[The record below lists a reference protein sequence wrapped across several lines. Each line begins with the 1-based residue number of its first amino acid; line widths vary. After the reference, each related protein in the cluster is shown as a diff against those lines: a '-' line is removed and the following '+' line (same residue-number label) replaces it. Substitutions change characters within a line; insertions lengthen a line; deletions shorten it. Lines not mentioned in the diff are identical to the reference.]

1 MALSSELISQF
12 AKITNDE
19 KPKKSEEATLYG
31 EVVELEEMI
40 CVRFDGAEELTPVTT
55 IVEKDDTGEIV
66 NYKYGAASVKSG
78 DRVSVSL
85 KNHSAT
91 ITGNLSDP
99 PAGRAEFVVGLDTIV
114 AKIGD
119 DVQLKL
125 DGVEKSI
132 TAQVENTNV
141 RIDSMGVTIS
151 NNYTELS
158 NAISSGDSELSEAIN
173 ALNSSLSQDISD
185 AVTAINGKIDVNTN
199 DISTVVNN
207 LTALKEGFKNGT
219 TVISGGCI
227 TTGMIDAK
235 YLNLVGA
242 ITFVDLN
249 AETQSKITDA
259 ESMANSALSTANGA
273 ASTASSALSAA
284 NSAASDASD
293 AYDAASS
300 AQSVARSIANGSY
313 LKGTFI
319 NGKKISSPEI
329 EGNNI
334 KVYGTFQTIGNDE
347 VGQMVTGYM
356 GAAQGLDESGN
367 VTYGVAIAR
376 SWNSTDYN
384 VSNSY
389 VIVTNAGV
397 RLQFA
402 DNSLVVSTKGIW
414 LSTSGTAKAY
424 YNDVEIGS
432 GSSTTVTAVWG

>member
-1 MALSSELISQF
+1 MSLSSELISQF

-19 KPKKSEEATLYG
+19 KPKKSEEVTLYG

-78 DRVSVSL
+78 DRVSVRL

-99 PAGRAEFVVGLDTIV
+99 PAGRAEFIVGLDTIV
-114 AKIGD
+114 AKIGE

-141 RIDSMGVTIS
+141 RIDNMGVTIS

-185 AVTAINGKIDVNTN
+185 AVTTINGKIDVNTN

-249 AETQSKITDA
+249 AETQSKITGA
-259 ESMANSALSTANGA
+259 ESTANSALSTANGA
-273 ASTASSALSAA
+273 ASTANSALSTA
-284 NSAASDASD
+284 NSAASDATD
-293 AYDAASS
+293 AYDRATS
-300 AQSVARSIANGSY
+300 AQSIAKSIANGSY

-319 NGKKISSPEI
+319 NGTKISSPEI

-334 KVYGTFQTIGNDE
+334 KVYGTFQTIGNDG
-347 VGQMVTGYM
+347 VSQVTTGYM
-356 GAAQGLDESGN
+356 GAAMGKDYYGN
-367 VTYGVAIAR
+367 DTIGVAL
-376 SWNSTDYN
+376 
-384 VSNSY
+384 SNSWDSSDGTIGTNY
-389 VIVTNAGV
+389 VIVTNAGA
-397 RLQFA
+397 RIQSA
-402 DNSLVVSTKGIW
+402 NNRVVVTDDGIY
-414 LSTSGTAKAY
+414 LITAGSSKAY
-424 YNDVEIGS
+424 YNGVEIGS
-432 GSSTTVTAVWG
+432 GSGGTAVFG

>member
-1 MALSSELISQF
+1 MSLSSELISQF

-55 IVEKDDTGEIV
+55 IVEKDDTGEII

-99 PAGRAEFVVGLDTIV
+99 PAGRAEFIVGLDTIV

-125 DGVEKSI
+125 DGVEKTI
-132 TAQVENTNV
+132 TAQVESTNV
-141 RIDSMGVTIS
+141 RIDNMGVTIS

-185 AVTAINGKIDVNTN
+185 AVTTINGKINVNTN

-207 LTALKEGFKNGT
+207 LTALKEGFKDGT

-235 YLNLVGA
+235 YLNLTGA

-249 AETQSKITDA
+249 TETQGKITDA
-259 ESMANSALSTANGA
+259 ESTANSALSTANGA
-273 ASTASSALSAA
+273 ASTANSALSTA
-284 NSAASDASD
+284 NSAASDATD
-293 AYDAASS
+293 AYDRATS
-300 AQSVARSIANGSY
+300 AQSIAKSIANGSY

-319 NGKKISSPEI
+319 NGTKISSPEI

-334 KVYGTFQTIGNDE
+334 KVYGTFQTIGNDGDSQ
-347 VGQMVTGYM
+347 VTTGYM
-356 GAAQGLDESGN
+356 GAAKGLDAQEN
-367 VTYGVAIAR
+367 DTYGVALSYAWD
-376 SWNSTDYN
+376 SSTLE
-384 VSNSY
+384 VSDKY
-389 VIVTNAGV
+389 LIVTNGGV
-397 RLQFA
+397 RMQA
-402 DNSLVVSTKGIW
+402 GNHSMTV
-414 LSTSGTAKAY
+414 TSNGCYVDGKLIGTA
-424 YNDVEIGS
+424 GS
-432 GSSTTVTAVWG
+432 TAVFG

>member
-1 MALSSELISQF
+1 MSLSSELISQF

-99 PAGRAEFVVGLDTIV
+99 PAGRAEFIVGLDTIV
-114 AKIGD
+114 AKIGE

-141 RIDSMGVTIS
+141 RIDNMGVTIS

-185 AVTAINGKIDVNTN
+185 AITTINGKINVNTN

-235 YLNLVGA
+235 YLNLTGA

-249 AETQSKITDA
+249 AETQGKITDA
-259 ESMANSALSTANGA
+259 ESTASSALSTANSA
-273 ASTASSALSAA
+273 ASTANSALSAA

-300 AQSVARSIANGSY
+300 AQSVAKSIANGSY

-334 KVYGTFQTIGNDE
+334 KVYGTFQTIGNDD
-347 VGQMVTGYM
+347 VSQMVTGYM
-356 GAAQGLDESGN
+356 GAAQGLDEFGN

-376 SWNSTDYN
+376 SWDSSDYN

-397 RLQFA
+397 RLQFT
-402 DNSLVVSTKGIW
+402 DNSLVVTQKGIW
-414 LSTSGTAKAY
+414 LNTSGSAKAY

-432 GSSTTVTAVWG
+432 GSGGTAVFG

>member
-1 MALSSELISQF
+1 MSLSSELISQF

-99 PAGRAEFVVGLDTIV
+99 PAGRAEFIVGLDTIV
-114 AKIGD
+114 AKIGE

-125 DGVEKSI
+125 NGVEKSI

-141 RIDSMGVTIS
+141 RIDNMGVTIS

-158 NAISSGDSELSEAIN
+158 NAISSGDSELSDAIN

-185 AVTAINGKIDVNTN
+185 AVTTINNKINVNTN

-207 LTALKEGFKNGT
+207 LTALKEGFKDGT

-235 YLNLVGA
+235 YLNLTGA

-249 AETQSKITDA
+249 AETQGKITDA
-259 ESMANSALSTANGA
+259 ESTANSALSTANGA
-273 ASTASSALSAA
+273 ASTANSALSTA
-284 NSAASDASD
+284 NSAASDATD
-293 AYDAASS
+293 AYDRATS
-300 AQSVARSIANGSY
+300 AQSIAKSIANGSY

-319 NGKKISSPEI
+319 NGTKISSPEI

-334 KVYGTFQTIGNDE
+334 KVYGTFQTIGNDG
-347 VGQMVTGYM
+347 VSQVTTGYM
-356 GAAQGLDESGN
+356 GAAMGKDYYGN
-367 VTYGVAIAR
+367 DTIGVAL
-376 SWNSTDYN
+376 
-384 VSNSY
+384 SNSWDSSDGTIGTNY
-389 VIVTNAGV
+389 VIVTNAGA
-397 RLQFA
+397 RIQSA
-402 DNSLVVSTKGIW
+402 NNRVVVTDDGIY
-414 LSTSGTAKAY
+414 LITAGSSKAY
-424 YNDVEIGS
+424 YNGVEIGS
-432 GSSTTVTAVWG
+432 GSGGTATFG

>member
-1 MALSSELISQF
+1 MSLSSELISQF

-19 KPKKSEEATLYG
+19 KPKKSEEVTLYG

-99 PAGRAEFVVGLDTIV
+99 PAGRAEFIVGLDTIV
-114 AKIGD
+114 AKIGE

-141 RIDSMGVTIS
+141 RIDNMGVTIS

-185 AVTAINGKIDVNTN
+185 AVTTINGKINVNTN

-207 LTALKEGFKNGT
+207 LTALKEGFKDGT

-235 YLNLVGA
+235 YLNLTGA

-249 AETQSKITDA
+249 AETQGKITDA
-259 ESMANSALSTANGA
+259 ESTANSALSTANGA
-273 ASTASSALSAA
+273 ASTANSALSTA
-284 NSAASDASD
+284 NSAASDATD
-293 AYDAASS
+293 AYDRATS
-300 AQSVARSIANGSY
+300 AQSIAKSIANGSY

-319 NGKKISSPEI
+319 NGTKISSPEI

-334 KVYGTFQTIGNDE
+334 KVYGTFQTIGNDG
-347 VGQMVTGYM
+347 VSQVTTGYM
-356 GAAQGLDESGN
+356 GAAMGKDYYGN
-367 VTYGVAIAR
+367 DTIGVAL
-376 SWNSTDYN
+376 
-384 VSNSY
+384 SNSWDSSDGTIGTNY
-389 VIVTNAGV
+389 VIVTNAGA
-397 RLQFA
+397 RIQSA
-402 DNSLVVSTKGIW
+402 NNRVVVTDDGIY
-414 LSTSGTAKAY
+414 LITAGSSKAY
-424 YNDVEIGS
+424 YNGVEIGS
-432 GSSTTVTAVWG
+432 GSGGTATFG

>member
-1 MALSSELISQF
+1 MSLSSELISQF

-55 IVEKDDTGEIV
+55 IVEKDDTGEII

-99 PAGRAEFVVGLDTIV
+99 PAGRAEFIVGLDTIV

-132 TAQVENTNV
+132 TAQVESTNV
-141 RIDSMGVTIS
+141 RIDNMGVTIS

-185 AVTAINGKIDVNTN
+185 AVTTINGKINVNTN

-207 LTALKEGFKNGT
+207 LTALKEGFKDGT

-235 YLNLVGA
+235 YLNLTGA

-249 AETQSKITDA
+249 TETQGKITDA
-259 ESMANSALSTANGA
+259 ESTANSALSTANGA
-273 ASTASSALSAA
+273 ASTANSALSTA
-284 NSAASDASD
+284 NSAASDATD
-293 AYDAASS
+293 AYDRATS
-300 AQSVARSIANGSY
+300 AQSIAKSIANGSY

-319 NGKKISSPEI
+319 NGTKISSPEI

-334 KVYGTFQTIGNDE
+334 KVYGTFQTIGNDGDSQ
-347 VGQMVTGYM
+347 VTTGYM
-356 GAAQGLDESGN
+356 GAAKGLDAQGN
-367 VTYGVAIAR
+367 YTYGVALSHAWD
-376 SWNSTDYN
+376 SSTLE
-384 VSNSY
+384 VSDKY
-389 VIVTNAGV
+389 LIVTNGGV
-397 RLQFA
+397 RMQA
-402 DNSLVVSTKGIW
+402 GDHSMTV
-414 LSTSGTAKAY
+414 TSNGCYVDGKLIGTA
-424 YNDVEIGS
+424 GS
-432 GSSTTVTAVWG
+432 TAVFG

>member
-1 MALSSELISQF
+1 MSLSSELISQF

-19 KPKKSEEATLYG
+19 KPKKSEEVTLYG

-99 PAGRAEFVVGLDTIV
+99 PAGRAEFIVGLDTIV
-114 AKIGD
+114 AKIGE

-132 TAQVENTNV
+132 TAQVESTNV
-141 RIDSMGVTIS
+141 RIDNMGVTIS

-185 AVTAINGKIDVNTN
+185 AVTTINSKIDVNTN
-199 DISTVVNN
+199 DISAVVNN
-207 LTALKEGFKNGT
+207 LTALKEGFKDGT

-235 YLNLVGA
+235 YLNLTGA

-249 AETQSKITDA
+249 AETQSKITGA
-259 ESMANSALSTANGA
+259 ESTANSALSTANGA

-284 NSAASDASD
+284 NSAASDASN
-293 AYDAASS
+293 AYDRATS
-300 AQSVARSIANGSY
+300 AQSIAKSIADGSY

-319 NGKKISSPEI
+319 SGTKISSPEI

-334 KVYGTFQTIGNDE
+334 KVYGTFQTIGNDD

-356 GAAQGLDESGN
+356 GAAQGLDEFGN

-376 SWNSTDYN
+376 SWDSSDYN

-389 VIVTNAGV
+389 AIVTNAGV

-402 DNSLVVSTKGIW
+402 DNSLVVTQKGIW
-414 LSTSGTAKAY
+414 LNTSGSAKAY

-432 GSSTTVTAVWG
+432 GSGGTAVFG

>member
-1 MALSSELISQF
+1 MSLSSELISQF

-99 PAGRAEFVVGLDTIV
+99 PAGRAEFIVGLDTIV

-141 RIDSMGVTIS
+141 RIDNMGVTIS
-151 NNYTELS
+151 DNYTELS
-158 NAISSGDSELSEAIN
+158 NAINNGDSELSEAIRQ
-173 ALNSSLSQDISD
+173 LNSDLSQDISD
-185 AVTAINGKIDVNTN
+185 AVTTINSKINVNTN

-235 YLNLVGA
+235 YLNLTGA

-273 ASTASSALSAA
+273 ASTANSALSTA
-284 NSAASDASD
+284 NSAASDATD
-293 AYDAASS
+293 AYDRATS
-300 AQSVARSIANGSY
+300 AQSIAKSIANGSY

-319 NGKKISSPEI
+319 NGTKISSPEI

-334 KVYGTFQTIGNDE
+334 KVHGTFQTIGNDG
-347 VGQMVTGYM
+347 VSQVTTGYM
-356 GAAQGLDESGN
+356 GAAMGKDYYGN
-367 VTYGVAIAR
+367 DTIGVAL
-376 SWNSTDYN
+376 
-384 VSNSY
+384 SNSWDSSDGTIGTKY
-389 VIVTNAGV
+389 VIVTNAGARMQSGNNRV
-397 RLQFA
+397 IVT
-402 DNSLVVSTKGIW
+402 DSGIY
-414 LSTSGTAKAY
+414 LSTEGSSKAY
-424 YNDVEIGS
+424 YNGVEIGG
-432 GSSTTVTAVWG
+432 GSASTITAVWG

>member
-1 MALSSELISQF
+1 MSLSSELISQF

-19 KPKKSEEATLYG
+19 KPKKSEEVTLYG

-99 PAGRAEFVVGLDTIV
+99 PAGRAEFIVGLDTIV
-114 AKIGD
+114 AKIGE

-141 RIDSMGVTIS
+141 RIDNMGVTIS
-151 NNYTELS
+151 NNYAELS
-158 NAISSGDSELSEAIN
+158 NAISSGDSELSKAISQ
-173 ALNSSLSQDISD
+173 LNSDLSQDISD
-185 AVTAINGKIDVNTN
+185 AVTTINNKINVNTN

-207 LTALKEGFKNGT
+207 LTALKEGFKDGT

-235 YLNLVGA
+235 YLNLTGA

-249 AETQSKITDA
+249 AETQGKITDA
-259 ESMANSALSTANGA
+259 ESTANSALSTANGA
-273 ASTASSALSAA
+273 ASTANSALSTA
-284 NSAASDASD
+284 NSAASDATD
-293 AYDAASS
+293 AYDRATS
-300 AQSVARSIANGSY
+300 AQSIAKSIANGSY

-319 NGKKISSPEI
+319 NGTKISSPEI

-334 KVYGTFQTIGNDE
+334 KVYGTFQTIGNDG
-347 VGQMVTGYM
+347 VSQVTTGYM
-356 GAAQGLDESGN
+356 GAAMGKDYYGN
-367 VTYGVAIAR
+367 DTIGVAL
-376 SWNSTDYN
+376 
-384 VSNSY
+384 SNSWDSSDGTIGTNY
-389 VIVTNAGV
+389 VIVTNAGA
-397 RLQFA
+397 RIQSA
-402 DNSLVVSTKGIW
+402 NNRVVVTDDGIY
-414 LSTSGTAKAY
+414 LITAGSSKAY
-424 YNDVEIGS
+424 YNGVEIGS
-432 GSSTTVTAVWG
+432 GSGGTATFG

>member
-1 MALSSELISQF
+1 MSLSSELISQF

-19 KPKKSEEATLYG
+19 KPKKSEEVTLYG

-99 PAGRAEFVVGLDTIV
+99 PAGRAEFIVGLDTIV

-141 RIDSMGVTIS
+141 RIDNMGVTIS

-158 NAISSGDSELSEAIN
+158 NAINNGDSELSEAIRQ
-173 ALNSSLSQDISD
+173 LNSDLSQDISN
-185 AVTAINGKIDVNTN
+185 AVATINSKINANTN

-235 YLNLVGA
+235 YLNLTGA

-249 AETQSKITDA
+249 AETQGKITDA
-259 ESMANSALSTANGA
+259 ESTANSALSTANSA

-300 AQSVARSIANGSY
+300 AQSVAKSIANGSY

-319 NGKKISSPEI
+319 NGTKISSPEI

-334 KVYGTFQTIGNDE
+334 KVYGTFQTIGYDGVN
-347 VGQMVTGYM
+347 QLPTGFM
-356 GAAQGLDESGN
+356 GAAMGQDSYGN
-367 VTYGVAIAR
+367 DTFGVAL
-376 SWNSTDYN
+376 SNTWDY
-384 VSNSY
+384 SDGTIGNSY
-389 VIVTNAGV
+389 IIVTDSGVRMQYNNNRVIVASNGIYLNKAG
-397 RLQFA
+397 
-402 DNSLVVSTKGIW
+402 SS
-414 LSTSGTAKAY
+414 KAY
-424 YNDVEIGS
+424 YNNVEIGS
-432 GSSTTVTAVWG
+432 GSGGTATFG

>member
-1 MALSSELISQF
+1 MSLSSELISQF

-55 IVEKDDTGEIV
+55 IVEKDDTGEII

-99 PAGRAEFVVGLDTIV
+99 PAGRAEFIVGLDTIV

-132 TAQVENTNV
+132 TAQVESTNV
-141 RIDSMGVTIS
+141 RIDNMGVTIS

-185 AVTAINGKIDVNTN
+185 AVTTINGKINVNTN

-207 LTALKEGFKNGT
+207 LTALKEGFKDGT

-235 YLNLVGA
+235 YLNLTGA

-249 AETQSKITDA
+249 AETQGKITDA
-259 ESMANSALSTANGA
+259 ESTANSALSTANGA

-284 NSAASDASD
+284 NSAASDADS
-293 AYDAASS
+293 AYSRATTAINN
-300 AQSVARSIANGSY
+300 AKKIANGTYSG
-313 LKGTFI
+313 GTFI
-319 NGKKISSPEI
+319 DGTSISSP
-329 EGNNI
+329 
-334 KVYGTFQTIGNDE
+334 
-347 VGQMVTGYM
+347 
-356 GAAQGLDESGN
+356 
-367 VTYGVAIAR
+367 
-376 SWNSTDYN
+376 
-384 VSNSY
+384 
-389 VIVTNAGV
+389 VIVGGELFALDRASYAQMTSNGLYMYTDGHTNPKAM
-397 RLQFA
+397 LTY
-402 DNSLVVSTKGIW
+402 SSTEA
-414 LSTSGTAKAY
+414 S
-424 YNDVEIGS
+424 NPNVEFILGA
-432 GSSTTVTAVWG
+432 GSSNDSDYKNRFFIKKGTDRTGLYYYDSKGNMSGLTFMANSKIEVHGTGIGTSTTATAVFG

>member
-1 MALSSELISQF
+1 MSLSSELISQF

-99 PAGRAEFVVGLDTIV
+99 PAGRAEFTVGLDTIV
-114 AKIGD
+114 AKIGE

-173 ALNSSLSQDISD
+173 TLNSSLSQDISD
-185 AVTAINGKIDVNTN
+185 AVTTINNKINVNTN

-207 LTALKEGFKNGT
+207 LTALKEGFKDGT

-235 YLNLVGA
+235 YLNLTGA

-249 AETQSKITDA
+249 AETQGKITDA
-259 ESMANSALSTANGA
+259 ESTANSALSTANGA
-273 ASTASSALSAA
+273 ASTANSALSTA
-284 NSAASDASD
+284 NSAASDATD
-293 AYDAASS
+293 AYDRATS
-300 AQSVARSIANGSY
+300 AQSIAKSIANGSY

-319 NGKKISSPEI
+319 NGTKISSPEI

-334 KVYGTFQTIGNDE
+334 KVYGTFQTIGNDG
-347 VGQMVTGYM
+347 VSQVTTGYM
-356 GAAQGLDESGN
+356 GAAMGKDYYGN
-367 VTYGVAIAR
+367 DTIGVAL
-376 SWNSTDYN
+376 
-384 VSNSY
+384 SNSWDSRDGTIGTNY
-389 VIVTNAGV
+389 VIVTNAGA
-397 RLQFA
+397 RIQSA
-402 DNSLVVSTKGIW
+402 NNRVVVTDDGIY
-414 LSTSGTAKAY
+414 LITAGSSKAY
-424 YNDVEIGS
+424 YNGVEIGS
-432 GSSTTVTAVWG
+432 GSGGTATFG

>member
-1 MALSSELISQF
+1 MSLSSELISQF

-19 KPKKSEEATLYG
+19 KPKKSEEVTLYG

-99 PAGRAEFVVGLDTIV
+99 PAGRAEFIVGLDTIV
-114 AKIGD
+114 AKIGE

-141 RIDSMGVTIS
+141 RIDNMGVTIS

-185 AVTAINGKIDVNTN
+185 AVTTINGKIDVNTN

-207 LTALKEGFKNGT
+207 LTALKEGFKDGT

-235 YLNLVGA
+235 YLNLTGA

-249 AETQSKITDA
+249 AETQGKITDA
-259 ESMANSALSTANGA
+259 ESTANSALSTANGA
-273 ASTASSALSAA
+273 ASTANSALSAA
-284 NSAASDASD
+284 NSAASDATD
-293 AYDAASS
+293 AYDRATS
-300 AQSVARSIANGSY
+300 AQSIAKSIANGSY

-319 NGKKISSPEI
+319 NGTKISSPEI

-334 KVYGTFQTIGNDE
+334 KVYGTFQTIGNDG
-347 VGQMVTGYM
+347 VSQVTTGYM
-356 GAAQGLDESGN
+356 GAAMGKDYYGN
-367 VTYGVAIAR
+367 DTIGVAL
-376 SWNSTDYN
+376 
-384 VSNSY
+384 SNSWDSSDGTIGTNY
-389 VIVTNAGV
+389 VIVTNAGA
-397 RLQFA
+397 RIQSA
-402 DNSLVVSTKGIW
+402 NNRVVVTDDGIY
-414 LSTSGTAKAY
+414 LITAGSSKAY
-424 YNDVEIGS
+424 YNGVEIGS
-432 GSSTTVTAVWG
+432 GSGGTAVFG

>member
-1 MALSSELISQF
+1 MSLSSELISQF

-99 PAGRAEFVVGLDTIV
+99 PAGRAEFTVGLDTIV
-114 AKIGD
+114 AKIGE

-141 RIDSMGVTIS
+141 RIDNMGVTIS

-158 NAISSGDSELSEAIN
+158 NAISSGDNELSEAIN

-185 AVTAINGKIDVNTN
+185 AVTTINGKINVNTN

-207 LTALKEGFKNGT
+207 LTALKEGFKDGT

-235 YLNLVGA
+235 YLNLTGA

-249 AETQSKITDA
+249 AETQGKITDA
-259 ESMANSALSTANGA
+259 ESTANSALSTANGA
-273 ASTASSALSAA
+273 ASTANSALSTA
-284 NSAASDASD
+284 NSAASDATD
-293 AYDAASS
+293 AYDRATS
-300 AQSVARSIANGSY
+300 AQSIAKSIANGSY

-319 NGKKISSPEI
+319 NGTKISSPEI

-334 KVYGTFQTIGNDE
+334 KVYGTFQTIGNDG
-347 VGQMVTGYM
+347 VSQVTTGYM
-356 GAAQGLDESGN
+356 GAAMGKDYYGN
-367 VTYGVAIAR
+367 DTIGVAL
-376 SWNSTDYN
+376 
-384 VSNSY
+384 SNSWDSRDGTIGTNY
-389 VIVTNAGV
+389 VIVTNAGA
-397 RLQFA
+397 RIQSA
-402 DNSLVVSTKGIW
+402 NNRVVVTDDGIY
-414 LSTSGTAKAY
+414 LITAGSSKAY
-424 YNDVEIGS
+424 YNGVEIGS
-432 GSSTTVTAVWG
+432 GSGGTATFG

>member
-1 MALSSELISQF
+1 MSLSSELISQF

-19 KPKKSEEATLYG
+19 KPKKSEEVTLYG

-99 PAGRAEFVVGLDTIV
+99 PAGRAEFIVGLDTIV
-114 AKIGD
+114 AKIGE

-141 RIDSMGVTIS
+141 RIDNMGVTIS

-185 AVTAINGKIDVNTN
+185 AVTTINGKIDVNTN
-199 DISTVVNN
+199 DISAVVNN
-207 LTALKEGFKNGT
+207 LTALKEGFKDGT

-235 YLNLVGA
+235 YLNLTGA

-259 ESMANSALSTANGA
+259 ESTANSALSTANGA

-300 AQSVARSIANGSY
+300 AKNVAKSIANGSY

-319 NGKKISSPEI
+319 NGTKISSPEI

-334 KVYGTFQTIGNDE
+334 KVYGTFQTIGNDG
-347 VGQMVTGYM
+347 VSQITTGYM
-356 GAAQGLDESGN
+356 GAAMGKDYYGN
-367 VTYGVAIAR
+367 DTIGVAL
-376 SWNSTDYN
+376 
-384 VSNSY
+384 SNSWDSSDGTIGSNY
-389 VIVTNAGV
+389 VIVTNAGARIQSGNNRV
-397 RLQFA
+397 IVT
-402 DNSLVVSTKGIW
+402 DDGIY
-414 LSTSGTAKAY
+414 LRTAGSSKAY
-424 YNDVEIGS
+424 YNNVEIGS
-432 GSSTTVTAVWG
+432 GSGGTAVFG

>member
-1 MALSSELISQF
+1 MSLSSELISQF

-141 RIDSMGVTIS
+141 RIDNMGVTIS

-158 NAISSGDSELSEAIN
+158 NAISTGDSELSEAIRQ
-173 ALNSSLSQDISD
+173 LNSDLSQDISN
-185 AVTAINGKIDVNTN
+185 AVTTINSKIDVNTN

-207 LTALKEGFKNGT
+207 LTALKEGFKDGT

-235 YLNLVGA
+235 YLNLTGA

-259 ESMANSALSTANGA
+259 ESTANSALSTANGA
-273 ASTASSALSAA
+273 ASTASSALSTA
-284 NSAASDASD
+284 NSAASDATD
-293 AYDAASS
+293 AYDRATS
-300 AQSVARSIANGSY
+300 AQSIAKSIANGSY

-319 NGKKISSPEI
+319 NGTKISSPEI

-334 KVYGTFQTIGNDE
+334 KVYGTFQTIGNDG
-347 VGQMVTGYM
+347 VSQVTTGYM
-356 GAAQGLDESGN
+356 GAAMGKDYYGN
-367 VTYGVAIAR
+367 DTIGVAL
-376 SWNSTDYN
+376 
-384 VSNSY
+384 SNSWDSRDGTIGTNY
-389 VIVTNAGV
+389 VIVTNAGA
-397 RLQFA
+397 RIQSA
-402 DNSLVVSTKGIW
+402 NNRVVVTDDGIY
-414 LSTSGTAKAY
+414 LITAGSSKAY
-424 YNDVEIGS
+424 YNGVEIGS
-432 GSSTTVTAVWG
+432 GSGGTATFG

>member
-1 MALSSELISQF
+1 MSLSSELISQF

-19 KPKKSEEATLYG
+19 KPKKSEEVTLYG

-55 IVEKDDTGEIV
+55 IVEKDNTGEIV

-99 PAGRAEFVVGLDTIV
+99 PAGRAEFIVGLDTIV
-114 AKIGD
+114 AKIGE

-141 RIDSMGVTIS
+141 RIDNMGVTIS

-185 AVTAINGKIDVNTN
+185 AVTTINGKIDVNTN
-199 DISTVVNN
+199 DISAVVNN
-207 LTALKEGFKNGT
+207 LTALKEGFKDGT

-235 YLNLVGA
+235 YLNLTGA

-249 AETQSKITDA
+249 AETQGKITDA
-259 ESMANSALSTANGA
+259 ESTANSALSTANGA
-273 ASTASSALSAA
+273 ASTANSALSAA
-284 NSAASDASD
+284 NSAASDATD
-293 AYDAASS
+293 AYDRATS
-300 AQSVARSIANGSY
+300 AQSIAKSIANGSY

-319 NGKKISSPEI
+319 NGTKISSPEI

-334 KVYGTFQTIGNDE
+334 KVYGTFQTIGNDG
-347 VGQMVTGYM
+347 VSQVTTGYM
-356 GAAQGLDESGN
+356 GAAMGKDYYGN
-367 VTYGVAIAR
+367 DTIGVAL
-376 SWNSTDYN
+376 
-384 VSNSY
+384 SNSWDSSDGTIGTNY
-389 VIVTNAGV
+389 VIVTNAGA
-397 RLQFA
+397 RIQSA
-402 DNSLVVSTKGIW
+402 NNRVVVTDDGIY
-414 LSTSGTAKAY
+414 LITAGSSKAY
-424 YNDVEIGS
+424 YNGVEIGS
-432 GSSTTVTAVWG
+432 GSGGTAVFG

>member
-1 MALSSELISQF
+1 MSLSSELISQF

-99 PAGRAEFVVGLDTIV
+99 PAGRAEFIVGLDTIV

-141 RIDSMGVTIS
+141 RIDNMGVTIS

-185 AVTAINGKIDVNTN
+185 AVTTINGKINVNTN

-207 LTALKEGFKNGT
+207 LTALKEGFKDGT

-235 YLNLVGA
+235 YLNLTGA

-300 AQSVARSIANGSY
+300 AQSIAKSIANGSY

-319 NGKKISSPEI
+319 NGTKISSPEI

-334 KVYGTFQTIGNDE
+334 KVYGTFQTIGYDGVN
-347 VGQMVTGYM
+347 QLPTGFM
-356 GAAQGLDESGN
+356 GAAMGKDSYGN
-367 VTYGVAIAR
+367 DTFGVAL
-376 SWNSTDYN
+376 SNTWDY
-384 VSNSY
+384 SDGTIGNSY
-389 VIVTNAGV
+389 IIVTDSGVRMQYDNNRVIVASNGIYLNTAG
-397 RLQFA
+397 
-402 DNSLVVSTKGIW
+402 SS
-414 LSTSGTAKAY
+414 KAY
-424 YNDVEIGS
+424 YNGVEIGS
-432 GSSTTVTAVWG
+432 GSGGTAVFG

>member
-1 MALSSELISQF
+1 MSLSSELISQF

-19 KPKKSEEATLYG
+19 KPKKSEEVTLYG

-99 PAGRAEFVVGLDTIV
+99 PAGRAEFIVGLDTIV
-114 AKIGD
+114 AKIGE

-151 NNYTELS
+151 NNYAELS
-158 NAISSGDSELSEAIN
+158 NAISSGDSELSKAIN

-185 AVTAINGKIDVNTN
+185 AVTTINGKIDVNTN

-235 YLNLVGA
+235 YLNLTGA

-249 AETQSKITDA
+249 AETRGKITDA
-259 ESMANSALSTANGA
+259 ESTANSALSTANGA
-273 ASTASSALSAA
+273 ASTANSALSAA
-284 NSAASDASD
+284 NSAASDATD
-293 AYDAASS
+293 AYDRATS
-300 AQSVARSIANGSY
+300 AQSIAKSIANGSY

-319 NGKKISSPEI
+319 NGTKISSPEI

-334 KVYGTFQTIGNDE
+334 KVYGTFQTIGNDG
-347 VGQMVTGYM
+347 VSQVTTGYM
-356 GAAQGLDESGN
+356 GAAMGKDYYGN
-367 VTYGVAIAR
+367 DTIGVAL
-376 SWNSTDYN
+376 
-384 VSNSY
+384 SNSWDSSDGTIGTNY
-389 VIVTNAGV
+389 VIVTNAGARIQSGNNRV
-397 RLQFA
+397 IVT
-402 DNSLVVSTKGIW
+402 DDGIY
-414 LSTSGTAKAY
+414 LRTAGSSKAY
-424 YNDVEIGS
+424 YNNVEIGS
-432 GSSTTVTAVWG
+432 GSGGTAVFG

>member
-1 MALSSELISQF
+1 MSLSSELISQF

-19 KPKKSEEATLYG
+19 KPKKLEEATLYG
-31 EVVELEEMI
+31 EVVELGEMI

-99 PAGRAEFVVGLDTIV
+99 PAGRAEFTVGLDTIV
-114 AKIGD
+114 AKIGE

-141 RIDSMGVTIS
+141 RIDNMGVTIS

-185 AVTAINGKIDVNTN
+185 AVTTINGKINVNTN

-249 AETQSKITDA
+249 AETQGKITDA
-259 ESMANSALSTANGA
+259 ESTANSALSTANGA
-273 ASTASSALSAA
+273 ASTANSALSTA
-284 NSAASDASD
+284 NSAASDATD
-293 AYDAASS
+293 AYDRATS
-300 AQSVARSIANGSY
+300 AQSIAKSIANGSY

-319 NGKKISSPEI
+319 NGTKIASPEI

-334 KVYGTFQTIGNDE
+334 KVYGTFQTIGNDG
-347 VGQMVTGYM
+347 VSQITTGYM
-356 GAAQGLDESGN
+356 GAAMGKDYYGN
-367 VTYGVAIAR
+367 DTIGVAL
-376 SWNSTDYN
+376 
-384 VSNSY
+384 SNSWDSRDGTIGTNY
-389 VIVTNAGV
+389 VIVTNAGA
-397 RLQFA
+397 RIQSA
-402 DNSLVVSTKGIW
+402 NNRVVVTDDGIY
-414 LSTSGTAKAY
+414 LITAGSSKAY
-424 YNDVEIGS
+424 YNGVEIGS
-432 GSSTTVTAVWG
+432 GSGGTATFG

>member
-1 MALSSELISQF
+1 MSLSSELISQF

-19 KPKKSEEATLYG
+19 KPKKSEEVTLYG

-141 RIDSMGVTIS
+141 RIDNMGVTIS

-185 AVTAINGKIDVNTN
+185 AVTTINSKINVNTN

-207 LTALKEGFKNGT
+207 LTALKEGFKDGT

-235 YLNLVGA
+235 YLNLTGA

-249 AETQSKITDA
+249 TETQSKITDA
-259 ESMANSALSTANGA
+259 ESTANSALSTANGA
-273 ASTASSALSAA
+273 ASTANSALSAA
-284 NSAASDASD
+284 NSAASDATD
-293 AYDAASS
+293 AYDRATS
-300 AQSVARSIANGSY
+300 AQSIAKSIANGSY

-319 NGKKISSPEI
+319 NGTKISSPEI

-334 KVYGTFQTIGNDE
+334 KVYGTFQTIGNDG
-347 VGQMVTGYM
+347 VSQVTTGYM
-356 GAAQGLDESGN
+356 GAAMGKDYYGN
-367 VTYGVAIAR
+367 DTIGVAL
-376 SWNSTDYN
+376 
-384 VSNSY
+384 SNSWDSSDGTIGTNY
-389 VIVTNAGV
+389 VIVTNAGA
-397 RLQFA
+397 RIQSA
-402 DNSLVVSTKGIW
+402 NNRVVVTDDGIY
-414 LSTSGTAKAY
+414 LITAGSSKAY
-424 YNDVEIGS
+424 YNGVEIGS
-432 GSSTTVTAVWG
+432 GSGGTATFG